1 MLDFL
6 KFGRKDGNAAGT
18 PGGVGRSSRSFIRGT
33 PDGSVTVVNLERT
46 GWALDPDGS
55 GRSILEITPASG
67 GEVFDEKDHESGL
80 RGGFLRL
87 GREST
92 ECRLLRSAIDR
103 RSLVIVIY
111 PGIARMRGIASELF
125 EEFLK
130 RRFKVESREL
140 DAIKLYASTVRPD
153 AHRFVRK
160 FRGLGA
166 DQVVCNLTG
175 EAFKYLHLYKV
186 ERDVTIDAVDSNW
199 PLGGDAEDEA
209 FVQLTEN
216 AIRNMDT
223 AYLDR
228 LRQSIAARTLLLILP
243 EERRQR
249 LAVLG
254 TAGRL
259 LLQAPGGEI
268 DLGGGNAMHLFRSRH

>member
-1 MLDFL
+1 MFEFL
-6 KFGRKDGNAAGT
+6 KFGRKNKIDAD
-18 PGGVGRSSRSFIRGT
+18 RSSRSFIRGT
-33 PDGSVTVVNLERT
+33 ADGSVTVVNLERT
-46 GWALDPDGS
+46 GWTLDPDGS
-55 GRSILEITPASG
+55 GRALLDLRPASVS
-67 GEVFDEKDHESGL
+67 EVFDEKDHEDGL

-103 RSLVIVIY
+103 RTPVIMIY
-111 PGIARMRGIASELF
+111 PGIARMRGVASELF

-130 RRFKVESREL
+130 RRFKVESRDL
-140 DAIKLYASTVRPD
+140 DAIKIYAAPVRPD

-175 EAFKYLHLYKV
+175 EAFKYLHLYKDD
-186 ERDVTIDAVDSNW
+186 RDVTIDAVDSEW
-199 PLGGDAEDEA
+199 PIGSDADDDA
-209 FVQLTEN
+209 FIDLIEK
-216 AIRNMDT
+216 AIRGMDT
-223 AYLDR
+223 EYFDR
-228 LRQSIAARTLLLILP
+228 LRQAIAARTLLLLLP

-249 LAVLG
+249 MAVLG

-268 DLGGGNAMHLFRSRH
+268 DLGCGNAMHLFRSRA

>member
-1 MLDFL
+1 MLEFL
-6 KFGRKDGNAAGT
+6 KFGRKNKIDAE
-18 PGGVGRSSRSFIRGT
+18 RSSRSFIRGT
-33 PDGSVTVVNLERT
+33 ADGSVTVVNLERT

-55 GRSILEITPASG
+55 GRAILDLRPASVS
-67 GEVFDEKDHESGL
+67 EVFDEKDHEDGL

-103 RSLVIVIY
+103 RTPVIMIY

-125 EEFLK
+125 EEFLE
-130 RRFKVESREL
+130 RRFKVESRDL
-140 DAIKLYASTVRPD
+140 DAIKIYAAPVRPD

-175 EAFKYLHLYKV
+175 EAFKYLHLYKDD
-186 ERDVTIDAVDSNW
+186 RDVTIDAVDSEW
-199 PLGGDAEDEA
+199 PIGSDADDDA
-209 FVQLTEN
+209 FIDLIEK
-216 AIRNMDT
+216 AIRGMDT
-223 AYLDR
+223 EYFDR
-228 LRQSIAARTLLLILP
+228 LRQAIAARTLLLLLP

-249 LAVLG
+249 MAVLG

-268 DLGGGNAMHLFRSRH
+268 DLGCGNAMHLFRSRA

>member
-1 MLDFL
+1 MFEFL
-6 KFGRKDGNAAGT
+6 KFGRKNKIDAE
-18 PGGVGRSSRSFIRGT
+18 RSSRSFIRGT
-33 PDGSVTVVNLERT
+33 ADGSVTVVNLERT

-55 GRSILEITPASG
+55 GRAILDLRPASVS
-67 GEVFDEKDHESGL
+67 EVFDEKDHEDGL

-103 RSLVIVIY
+103 RTPVIMIY
-111 PGIARMRGIASELF
+111 PGIARMRGVASELF

-130 RRFKVESREL
+130 RRFKVESRDL
-140 DAIKLYASTVRPD
+140 DAIKIYAAPVRPD

-175 EAFKYLHLYKV
+175 EAFKYLHLYKDD
-186 ERDVTIDAVDSNW
+186 RDVTIDAVDSEW
-199 PLGGDAEDEA
+199 PIGSDADDDA
-209 FVQLTEN
+209 FIDLIEK
-216 AIRNMDT
+216 AIRGMDT
-223 AYLDR
+223 EYFDR
-228 LRQSIAARTLLLILP
+228 LRQAIAARTLLLLLP

-249 LAVLG
+249 MAVLG

-268 DLGGGNAMHLFRSRH
+268 DLGCGNAMHLFRSRA

>member
-6 KFGRKDGNAAGT
+6 KFGRKHK
-18 PGGVGRSSRSFIRGT
+18 GGPDSSGSRSFIRGT
-33 PDGSVTVVNLERT
+33 PDGHVTVVNLERT
-46 GWALDPDGS
+46 GWAIDPDGS
-55 GRSILEITPASG
+55 GRSPLDVRPASG
-67 GEVFDEKDHESGL
+67 REVFDEKDHEDGL

-103 RSLVIVIY
+103 RTPVIMVY
-111 PGIARMRGIASELF
+111 PGVARMRGIASELF

-130 RRFKVESREL
+130 RRLKAESRDL
-140 DAIKLYASTVRPD
+140 DAIKIYASPVRPT

-166 DQVVCNLTG
+166 DQVVCNLSG

-186 ERDVTIDAVDSNW
+186 DKDVTVDALDPEW
-199 PLGGDAEDEA
+199 PIPSESDERRYASLAER
-209 FVQLTEN
+209 
-216 AIRNMDT
+216 AIRGMDV

-228 LRQSIAARTLLLILP
+228 LRQGVAARTLLLILP
-243 EERRQR
+243 EQRAERM
-249 LAVLG
+249 AVLG
-254 TAGRL
+254 AAGRL
-259 LLQAPGGEI
+259 LLDAPGGEI
-268 DLGGGNAMHLFRSRH
+268 DLGSGNAMHLYRHRPDRQA

>member
-1 MLDFL
+1 MFEFL
-6 KFGRKDGNAAGT
+6 KFGRKNKIDAD
-18 PGGVGRSSRSFIRGT
+18 RSSRSFIRGT
-33 PDGSVTVVNLERT
+33 ADGSVTVVNLERT
-46 GWALDPDGS
+46 GWTLDPDGS
-55 GRSILEITPASG
+55 GRALLDLRPASVS
-67 GEVFDEKDHESGL
+67 EVFDEKDHEDGL

-103 RSLVIVIY
+103 RTPVIMIY

-125 EEFLK
+125 EEFLE
-130 RRFKVESREL
+130 RRFKVESRDL
-140 DAIKLYASTVRPD
+140 DAIKIYAAPVRPD

-175 EAFKYLHLYKV
+175 EAFKYLHLYKDD
-186 ERDVTIDAVDSNW
+186 RDVTIDAVDSEW
-199 PLGGDAEDEA
+199 PIGSDADDDA
-209 FVQLTEN
+209 FIDLIEK
-216 AIRNMDT
+216 AIRGMDT
-223 AYLDR
+223 EYFDR
-228 LRQSIAARTLLLILP
+228 LRQAIAARTLLLLLP

-249 LAVLG
+249 MAVLG

-268 DLGGGNAMHLFRSRH
+268 DLGCGNAMHLFRSRA

>member
-1 MLDFL
+1 MFEFL
-6 KFGRKDGNAAGT
+6 KFGRKNKIDAD
-18 PGGVGRSSRSFIRGT
+18 RSSRSFIRGT
-33 PDGSVTVVNLERT
+33 ADGSVTVVNLERT
-46 GWALDPDGS
+46 GWTLDPDGS
-55 GRSILEITPASG
+55 GRALLDLRPASVS
-67 GEVFDEKDHESGL
+67 EVFDEKDHEDGL

-103 RSLVIVIY
+103 RTPVIMIY
-111 PGIARMRGIASELF
+111 PGIARMRGVASELF
-125 EEFLK
+125 EEFLE
-130 RRFKVESREL
+130 RRFKVESRDL
-140 DAIKLYASTVRPD
+140 DAIKIYAAPVRPD

-175 EAFKYLHLYKV
+175 EAFKYLHLYKDD
-186 ERDVTIDAVDSNW
+186 RDVTIDAVDSEW
-199 PLGGDAEDEA
+199 PIGSDADDDA
-209 FVQLTEN
+209 FIDLIEK
-216 AIRNMDT
+216 AIRGMDT
-223 AYLDR
+223 EYFDR
-228 LRQSIAARTLLLILP
+228 LRQAIAARTLLLLLP

-249 LAVLG
+249 MAVLG

-268 DLGGGNAMHLFRSRH
+268 DLGCGNAMHLFRSRA

>member
-6 KFGRKDGNAAGT
+6 KFGHKGRAAVEAART
-18 PGGVGRSSRSFIRGT
+18 SRSFIRGT
-33 PDGSVTVVNLERT
+33 ADGSVTVVNLERT

-55 GRSILEITPASG
+55 GRSILDVRPASG
-67 GEVFDEKDHESGL
+67 SEVFDEKDHEDGL

-103 RSLVIVIY
+103 RSLVIMIY

-140 DAIKLYASTVRPD
+140 DAIKLYASSVRPE

-166 DQVVCNLTG
+166 DQVVCNLSG
-175 EAFKYLHLYKV
+175 EAFKYLHLYKDD
-186 ERDVTIDAVDSNW
+186 RDVTIDAVDAEW
-199 PLGGDAEDEA
+199 PLGSDAEDEA
-209 FVQLTEN
+209 FVQLTER
-216 AIRNMDT
+216 AIRGMDT
-223 AYLDR
+223 EYFDR
-228 LRQSIAARTLLLILP
+228 LRQAIASRTLLLILP

-254 TAGRL
+254 TTGRL

-268 DLGGGNAMHLFRSRH
+268 DLGCGNAMSLFRSRTGTK

>member
-1 MLDFL
+1 MFEFL
-6 KFGRKDGNAAGT
+6 KFGRKNKIDAE
-18 PGGVGRSSRSFIRGT
+18 RSSRSFIRGT
-33 PDGSVTVVNLERT
+33 ADGSVTVVNLERT

-55 GRSILEITPASG
+55 GRAILDLRPASVS
-67 GEVFDEKDHESGL
+67 EVFDEKDHEDGL

-103 RSLVIVIY
+103 RTPVIMIY

-125 EEFLK
+125 EEFLE
-130 RRFKVESREL
+130 RRFKVESRDL
-140 DAIKLYASTVRPD
+140 DAIKIYAAPVRPD

-175 EAFKYLHLYKV
+175 EAFKYLHLYKDD
-186 ERDVTIDAVDSNW
+186 RDVTIDAVDSEW
-199 PLGGDAEDEA
+199 PIGSDADDDA
-209 FVQLTEN
+209 FIDLIEK
-216 AIRNMDT
+216 AIRGMDT
-223 AYLDR
+223 EYFDR
-228 LRQSIAARTLLLILP
+228 LRQAIAARTLLLLLP

-249 LAVLG
+249 MAVLG

-268 DLGGGNAMHLFRSRH
+268 DLGCGNAMHLFRSRA

>member
-1 MLDFL
+1 MFEFL
-6 KFGRKDGNAAGT
+6 KFGRKNKIDAE
-18 PGGVGRSSRSFIRGT
+18 RSSRSFIRGT
-33 PDGSVTVVNLERT
+33 ADGSVTVVNLERT
-46 GWALDPDGS
+46 GWTLDPDGS
-55 GRSILEITPASG
+55 GRALLDLRPASVS
-67 GEVFDEKDHESGL
+67 EVFDEKDHEDGL

-103 RSLVIVIY
+103 RTPVIMIY

-130 RRFKVESREL
+130 RRFKVESRDL
-140 DAIKLYASTVRPD
+140 DAIKIYAAPVRPD

-175 EAFKYLHLYKV
+175 EAFKYLHLYKDD
-186 ERDVTIDAVDSNW
+186 RDVTIDAVDSEW
-199 PLGGDAEDEA
+199 PIGSDADDDA
-209 FVQLTEN
+209 FIDLIEK
-216 AIRNMDT
+216 AIRGMDT
-223 AYLDR
+223 EYFDR
-228 LRQSIAARTLLLILP
+228 LRQAIAARTLLLLLP

-249 LAVLG
+249 MAVLG

-268 DLGGGNAMHLFRSRH
+268 DLGCGNAMHLFRSRA

>member
-1 MLDFL
+1 MLEFL
-6 KFGRKDGNAAGT
+6 KFGRKNKIDAE
-18 PGGVGRSSRSFIRGT
+18 RSSRSFIRGT
-33 PDGSVTVVNLERT
+33 ADGSVTVVNLERT

-55 GRSILEITPASG
+55 GRAILDLRPASVS
-67 GEVFDEKDHESGL
+67 EVFDEKDHEDGL

-103 RSLVIVIY
+103 RTPVIMIY
-111 PGIARMRGIASELF
+111 PGIARMRGVASELF

-130 RRFKVESREL
+130 RRFKVESRDL
-140 DAIKLYASTVRPD
+140 DAIKIYAAPVRPD

-175 EAFKYLHLYKV
+175 EAFKYLHLYKDD
-186 ERDVTIDAVDSNW
+186 RDVTIDAVDSEW
-199 PLGGDAEDEA
+199 PIGSDADDDA
-209 FVQLTEN
+209 FIDLIEK
-216 AIRNMDT
+216 AIRGMDT
-223 AYLDR
+223 EYFDR
-228 LRQSIAARTLLLILP
+228 LRQAIAARTLLLLLP

-249 LAVLG
+249 MAVLG

-268 DLGGGNAMHLFRSRH
+268 DLGCGNAMHLFRSRA

>member
-6 KFGRKDGNAAGT
+6 NFGRKNKATADDA
-18 PGGVGRSSRSFIRGT
+18 RSSRSFIRGT
-33 PDGSVTVVNLERT
+33 ADGSVTIVNLERT
-46 GWALDPDGS
+46 GWGLDPDGT
-55 GRSILEITPASG
+55 GRSILDVRPASG
-67 GEVFDEKDHESGL
+67 GEVFDEKDHEDGL

-103 RSLVIVIY
+103 QSLVIMIY

-140 DAIKLYASTVRPD
+140 DAIKLYASSVRPG

-186 ERDVTIDAVDSNW
+186 DRDVTIDAVDSDW
-199 PLGGDAEDEA
+199 PIGSEVDDQA
-209 FVQLTEN
+209 FVQLTEK
-216 AIRNMDT
+216 AIRGMDT
-223 AYLDR
+223 EYFDR
-228 LRQSIAARTLLLILP
+228 LRQAIASRTLLLILP
-243 EERRQR
+243 EERSQR

-254 TAGRL
+254 TTGRL
-259 LLQAPGGEI
+259 LLKAPGGEI
-268 DLGGGNAMHLFRSRH
+268 DLGCENAMHLFRSRG

>member
-1 MLDFL
+1 MFEFL
-6 KFGRKDGNAAGT
+6 KFGRKNKIDAE
-18 PGGVGRSSRSFIRGT
+18 RSSRSFIRGT
-33 PDGSVTVVNLERT
+33 ADGSVTVVNLERT
-46 GWALDPDGS
+46 GWTLDPDGS
-55 GRSILEITPASG
+55 GRALLDLRPASVS
-67 GEVFDEKDHESGL
+67 EVFDEKDHEDGL

-103 RSLVIVIY
+103 RTPVIMIY

-125 EEFLK
+125 EEFLE
-130 RRFKVESREL
+130 RRFKVESRDL
-140 DAIKLYASTVRPD
+140 DAIKIYAAPVRPD

-175 EAFKYLHLYKV
+175 EAFKYLHLYKDD
-186 ERDVTIDAVDSNW
+186 RDVTIDAVDSEW
-199 PLGGDAEDEA
+199 PIGSDADDDA
-209 FVQLTEN
+209 FIDLIEK
-216 AIRNMDT
+216 AIRGMDT
-223 AYLDR
+223 EYFDR
-228 LRQSIAARTLLLILP
+228 LRQAIAARTLLLLLP

-249 LAVLG
+249 MAVLG

-268 DLGGGNAMHLFRSRH
+268 DLGCGNAMHLFRSRA

>member
-1 MLDFL
+1 MFEFL
-6 KFGRKDGNAAGT
+6 KFGRKNKIDAE
-18 PGGVGRSSRSFIRGT
+18 RSSRSFIRGT
-33 PDGSVTVVNLERT
+33 ADGSVTVVNLERT
-46 GWALDPDGS
+46 GWTLDPDGS
-55 GRSILEITPASG
+55 GRALLDLRPASVS
-67 GEVFDEKDHESGL
+67 EVFDEKDHEDGL

-103 RSLVIVIY
+103 RTPVIMIY
-111 PGIARMRGIASELF
+111 PGIARMRGVASELF

-130 RRFKVESREL
+130 RRFKVESRDL
-140 DAIKLYASTVRPD
+140 DAIKIYAAPVRPD

-175 EAFKYLHLYKV
+175 EAFKYLHLYKDD
-186 ERDVTIDAVDSNW
+186 RDVTIDAVDSEW
-199 PLGGDAEDEA
+199 PIGSDADDDA
-209 FVQLTEN
+209 FIDLIEK
-216 AIRNMDT
+216 AIRGMDT
-223 AYLDR
+223 EYFDR
-228 LRQSIAARTLLLILP
+228 LRQAIAARTLLLLLP

-249 LAVLG
+249 MAVLG

-268 DLGGGNAMHLFRSRH
+268 DLGCGNAMHLFRSRA